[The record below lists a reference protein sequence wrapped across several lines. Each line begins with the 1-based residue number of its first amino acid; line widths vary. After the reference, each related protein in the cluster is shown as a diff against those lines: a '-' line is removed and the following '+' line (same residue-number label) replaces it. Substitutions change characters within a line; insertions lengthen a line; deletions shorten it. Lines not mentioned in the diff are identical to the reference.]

1 MSSYGTPYSYDFIN
15 AVNGTITPSTM
26 HVQDSQL
33 TAFFRKY
40 LLQKVL
46 SVYTWKMPI
55 TWSKD
60 YFLYTLFGYGY
71 LAIVNTDKYGVIPQ
85 QCGLQGFDIFY
96 RPTNAII
103 TNPLL
108 SGFMNPKIDKQC
120 VIIKVQ
126 PDYSSIMDIVNY
138 YAGMMALSSETASTN
153 LLNSKL
159 SYVFAAENKTAA
171 ESFKKMFDNI
181 ASGQPAVFVDKSLFK
196 ADGSK
201 AWEAFNQNVGQNY
214 IVGDILSDLRKW
226 ENMFNTDIGIANA
239 NTDKKERLVVAEVE
253 ANNEETTSKASL
265 WLEQMQEACA
275 KAREMFGI
283 DLSVDWRSK
292 PDTTSYGS
300 PTKEQLNVKDR
311 GAE

>member
-1 MSSYGTPYSYDFIN
+1 MSSYAAPYSYDFIN
-15 AVNGTITPSTM
+15 QVNGTVTPSTI
-26 HVQDSQL
+26 HVQDSLL

-46 SVYTWKMPI
+46 SVFVWKMPA

-108 SGFMNPKIDKQC
+108 TGFMTPKIDKQC

-138 YAGMMALSSETASTN
+138 YAAMMALSAETASTN

-159 SYVFAAENKTAA
+159 SYVFAAENKAAA

-181 ASGQPAVFVDKSLFK
+181 ASGEPAVVMDKSLFK
-196 ADGSK
+196 PDGSI
-201 AWEAFNQNVGQNY
+201 AWQAFNQNVGQNY
-214 IVGDILSDLRKW
+214 IVGEILTDLRKW

-265 WLEQMQEACA
+265 WLEQMQEACG
-275 KAREMFGI
+275 KAQDMFGI
-283 DLSVDWRSK
+283 ELSVDWRSRPEEVEPEK
-292 PDTTSYGS
+292 
-300 PTKEQLNVKDR
+300 KEA
-311 GAE
+311 AE

>member
-1 MSSYGTPYSYDFIN
+1 MSNYAAPYSYDFIN
-15 AVNGTITPSTM
+15 QVNGTVTPSTI
-26 HVQDSQL
+26 HVQDSLL
-33 TAFFRKY
+33 TAYFRKY

-46 SVYTWKMPI
+46 SVFEWKMPE

-96 RPTNAII
+96 RPTHAII

-108 SGFMNPKIDKQC
+108 TGFLNPRIDKQC

-126 PDYSSIMDIVNY
+126 PDYGSMMDIVNY
-138 YAGMMALSSETASTN
+138 YAAMMALSVETASTN

-159 SYVFAAENKTAA
+159 SFVFAAENKQAA
-171 ESFKKMFDNI
+171 ESFKKMYDNI
-181 ASGQPAVFVDKSLFK
+181 SSGEPAVVIDKSLFK

-201 AWEAFNQNVGQNY
+201 QWELFNQNVGQNY
-214 IVGDILSDLRKW
+214 IVSEILADLRKW

-265 WLEQMQEACA
+265 WLEQMQEACK
-275 KAREMFGI
+275 KARDMFDI
-283 DLSVDWRSK
+283 ELSVYWREK
-292 PDTTSYGS
+292 PQ
-300 PTKEQLNVKDR
+300 PVEPEKKE
-311 GAE
+311 AE

>member
-1 MSSYGTPYSYDFIN
+1 MSSYAAPYSYDFIN
-15 AVNGTITPSTM
+15 QVNGTVTPSTI
-26 HVQDSQL
+26 HVQDSLL
-33 TAFFRKY
+33 TAYFRKY
-40 LLQKVL
+40 LLQKIL
-46 SVYTWKMPI
+46 SVFEWKMPE

-71 LAIVNTDKYGVIPQ
+71 LAIVNTNKYGVIPQ

-108 SGFMNPKIDKQC
+108 TGILTPKINQQC

-126 PDYSSIMDIVNY
+126 PDYGSIMDMVNY
-138 YAGMMALSSETASTN
+138 YAAMMALSAETASTN

-159 SYVFAAENKTAA
+159 SYVFAASNKQAA
-171 ESFKKMFDNI
+171 ESFKKLYDNI
-181 ASGQPAVFVDKSLFK
+181 ASGEPAIVLDKSLFN

-214 IVGDILSDLRKW
+214 IVGEILTDLRKW

-253 ANNEETTSKASL
+253 ANNDETTSKASL

-275 KAREMFGI
+275 KARDMFGI
-283 DLSVDWRSK
+283 ELSVDWRSK
-292 PDTTSYGS
+292 LQPVK
-300 PTKEQLNVKDR
+300 PEKKEV
-311 GAE
+311 E

>member
-1 MSSYGTPYSYDFIN
+1 
-15 AVNGTITPSTM
+15 
-26 HVQDSQL
+26 
-33 TAFFRKY
+33 
-40 LLQKVL
+40 
-46 SVYTWKMPI
+46 MPA

-108 SGFMNPKIDKQC
+108 TGFMTPKIDKQC

-138 YAGMMALSSETASTN
+138 YAAMMALSAETASTN

-159 SYVFAAENKTAA
+159 SYVFAAENKAAA

-181 ASGQPAVFVDKSLFK
+181 ASGEPAVVMDKSLFK
-196 ADGSK
+196 ADGSR

-214 IVGDILSDLRKW
+214 IVGEILTDLRKW

-265 WLEQMQEACA
+265 WLEQMQEACG
-275 KAREMFGI
+275 KARDMFDI
-283 DLSVDWRSK
+283 ELSVDWRSK
-292 PDTTSYGS
+292 PETVE
-300 PTKEQLNVKDR
+300 PEKKEA
-311 GAE
+311 AE

>member
-1 MSSYGTPYSYDFIN
+1 MNSYAAPYSYDFIN
-15 AVNGTITPSTM
+15 TVNGTVTPSTI
-26 HVQDSQL
+26 HVQDSLL
-33 TAFFRKY
+33 TAYFRKY

-46 SVYTWKMPI
+46 SVFEWKMPE

-71 LAIVNTDKYGVIPQ
+71 LAIVNTNKYGVIPQ

-108 SGFMNPKIDKQC
+108 TGFMTPKIDKQC

-126 PDYSSIMDIVNY
+126 PDYSSMMDIVNY
-138 YAGMMALSSETASTN
+138 YAGMMALSSETASIN

-159 SYVFAAENKTAA
+159 SYVFAAESKTVAK
-171 ESFKKMFDNI
+171 SFKKMYDKI
-181 ASGQPAVFVDKSLFK
+181 ASGEPAVVIDKSLFK
-196 ADGSK
+196 TDGSK

-214 IVGDILSDLRKW
+214 IVGEILSDLRKW

-275 KAREMFGI
+275 KARNMFGI
-283 DLSVDWRSK
+283 ELSVDWRAK
-292 PDTTSYGS
+292 PE
-300 PTKEQLNVKDR
+300 PVEPKEPDKSEV
-311 GAE
+311 E

>member
-1 MSSYGTPYSYDFIN
+1 MSNYAAPYSYDFIN
-15 AVNGTITPSTM
+15 TTAGTVTPSTI
-26 HVQDSQL
+26 HVQDSL
-33 TAFFRKY
+33 LAAYFRKY

-46 SVYTWKMPI
+46 SVFEWKLPK

-71 LAIVNTDKYGVIPQ
+71 LAIVNTNKYGVIPQ

-96 RPTNAII
+96 RPTNAVI

-108 SGFMNPKIDKQC
+108 TGIMTPKIDKQC

-126 PDYSSIMDIVNY
+126 PDYGSIMDMVNY
-138 YAGMMALSSETASTN
+138 YAAMMALSAETASTN
-153 LLNSKL
+153 LLNSKM
-159 SYVFAAENKTAA
+159 SYVFAAQNKQAA
-171 ESFKKMFDNI
+171 ESFKKLYDQI
-181 ASGQPAVFVDKSLFK
+181 ASGEPAAVIDKSLFN

-201 AWEAFNQNVGQNY
+201 NWELFEQNVGQNY
-214 IVGDILSDLRKW
+214 IVGEILTDLRKW

-275 KAREMFGI
+275 KARDMFGI
-283 DLSVDWRSK
+283 EISVDWRTKQK
-292 PDTTSYGS
+292 PEE
-300 PTKEQLNVKDR
+300 PE
-311 GAE
+311 EMEEE

>member
-1 MSSYGTPYSYDFIN
+1 MNSYAAPYSYDFIN
-15 AVNGTITPSTM
+15 QVNGTITPSTM
-26 HVQDSQL
+26 HVQDSLL

-46 SVYTWKMPI
+46 SVYEWKMPE

-60 YFLYTLFGYGY
+60 YFLYTLFGWGY
-71 LAIVNTDKYGVIPQ
+71 LAIVNTNKYGIIPQ

-96 RPTNAII
+96 RPTNAVI

-108 SGFMNPKIDKQC
+108 NGILTPKIDKQC

-126 PDYSSIMDIVNY
+126 PDYSSVMDIVNY
-138 YAGMMALSSETASTN
+138 YASMMALSAETACVN
-153 LLNSKL
+153 LTNSKL
-159 SYVFAAENKTAA
+159 SYVFAAEGKAAA
-171 ESFKKMFDNI
+171 ESLKKLYDNI
-181 ASGQPAVFVDKSLFK
+181 SSGEPAVVVDEKLFRQ
-196 ADGSK
+196 DGSPR
-201 AWEAFNQNVGQNY
+201 WQAFNQNVGQNY
-214 IVGDILSDLRKW
+214 IVSEILTDLRKW

-275 KAREMFGI
+275 KARNMFGI
-283 DLSVDWRSK
+283 ELSVDWRSK
-292 PDTTSYGS
+292 PKQQEEK
-300 PTKEQLNVKDR
+300 KEVEQ
-311 GAE
+311 